1 MAAKLRTARRIAAGA
16 LALAVLATLVIL
28 RTGGDEPGNTL
39 WVTVPDATNVIAGQ
53 EIRAAGRRVGRIA
66 TAEPVRGGRAVRL
79 RLQIEDA
86 AWPVPAGSRI
96 DLRWG
101 GTISIINRYLAL
113 TRPAHGRPLPQGGSF
128 PARDFH
134 VPVELDQLVASF
146 PAGVRGDLKQFLD
159 EGGTTAAKG
168 QEGLK
173 RSLDRAPAAVDRVAG
188 LMEDLDRDPAGLSAL
203 VRTTDSV
210 VDAVH
215 RADPGIQ
222 RLVTGAATTLDALGD
237 ESVDLERTLARMPGT
252 LAAARG
258 TLGRADA
265 TLRSA
270 VSVTDRIAPGV
281 TEVRRI
287 TRPLDRVLRTVA
299 DVGPD
304 VRQTVSTLRT
314 AAPDLTKLLDRG
326 REVLPQVESI
336 GKQAVDELRCIRPYT
351 PDIIAFFTNW
361 GGFLANSDGK
371 DKYLRATVQNLLPAE
386 TNVDTR
392 DSAQAKAQN
401 PGLAY
406 AFPQP
411 PGLSA
416 DQPWFLPECGIGPEV
431 MDPAKDPESRLRNPL
446 SNIQNVPDM
455 RSGR

>member
-1 MAAKLRTARRIAAGA
+1 MPVRRVRRIATGA
-16 LALAVLATLVIL
+16 LLLAVLAVLVAL
-28 RTGGDEPGNTL
+28 RLDRDEPRNTL
-39 WVTVPDATNVIAGQ
+39 WVTVPDATNAIAGQ

-66 TAEPVRGGRAVRL
+66 SADPVRGGRAVRL
-79 RLQIEDA
+79 RLQIEDE
-86 AWPVPAGSRI
+86 AWPIAAGSRI

-101 GTISIINRYLAL
+101 GTISIVNRYLAL
-113 TRPAHGRPLPQGGSF
+113 TRARGGRPLPQGGSF

-146 PAGVRGDLKQFLD
+146 PAGVRRDLKQFLD

-188 LMEDLDRDPAGLSAL
+188 LMEDLDRDPSGLRTL
-203 VRTTDSV
+203 IRTTDGV

-215 RADPGIQ
+215 RADPGIE
-222 RLVTGAATTLDALGD
+222 RLVSGAATTLDALGD
-237 ESVDLERTLARMPGT
+237 EASDLERTLARMPAT
-252 LAAARG
+252 LAGARG

-265 TLRSA
+265 TLRAA
-270 VSVTDRIAPGV
+270 VAVTDRIAPGV
-281 TEVRRI
+281 SEVRRI
-287 TRPLDRVLRTVA
+287 TRPLDRVLGTVA

-304 VRQTVSTLRT
+304 VRRTVATLRT
-314 AAPDLTKLLDRG
+314 AAPDLTGLLDRG
-326 REVLPQVESI
+326 RALLPQVESI
-336 GKQAVDELRCIRPYT
+336 GRQAVRQLRCIRPYT
-351 PDIIAFFTNW
+351 PDIVAFFTNW

-386 TNVDTR
+386 TNIDTR
-392 DSAQAKAQN
+392 DSAQAAEMH

-431 MDPAKDPESRLRNPL
+431 MDPKKDPESRLRNPL
-446 SNIQNVPDM
+446 SNLQNVPDM